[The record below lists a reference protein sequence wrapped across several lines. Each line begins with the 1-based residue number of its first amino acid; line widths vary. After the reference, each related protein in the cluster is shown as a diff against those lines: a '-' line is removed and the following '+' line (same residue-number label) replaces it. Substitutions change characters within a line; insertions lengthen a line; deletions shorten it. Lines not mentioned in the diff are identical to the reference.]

1 MLSRFIRFFL
11 YNPLLTVMTGLLLII
26 FGVIHAPFSWHV
38 PGLPSDPVPVDAIPD
53 LGENQ
58 QIVYTEW
65 PGRSPQDV
73 EDQISYPLTT
83 ALLGVPGVQSVRS
96 TSMFGASSI
105 YLIFEEGVEFYWSR
119 SRILEKLSALPAGL
133 LPEGVQPALGPDAT
147 AVGQVFWYTLEGR
160 DEQGNPAG
168 GWDPRELRSIQ
179 DYQVGYSLAGTAG
192 VAEVA
197 AIGGFVQEYQVD
209 LDPMAMKAYGIGVG
223 EVVEA
228 VQQSNL
234 DVGAGTMEVNRV
246 EYVIRGLGYLQSLA
260 DLEETMVVERNNT
273 AIRLKE
279 IARVQVGPAQR
290 RGGLDKGG
298 QEAVGAVVVVRHGA
312 NPMQVMRELKNK
324 IAELQPSL
332 PGKTLPD
339 GRISQVTIVPF
350 YDRSVLIQETLGT
363 LEEALT
369 LEVII
374 SILVVLVMMM
384 NLKASLVIS
393 GSLPLGVLLAF
404 ILMRYAGIDANIVAL
419 SGIAIAIGEMVDVGI
434 IMTENILRHLDKPG
448 ADQKPIR
455 QVIMEALTEV
465 GSAVLTAVLT
475 TAVSFLPVLALEGVE
490 GKLFS
495 PLAYTKTFSMVGALF
510 IGFALV
516 PTMAAWLLGRG
527 TWSQRRKV
535 LSHWLLLG
543 AGLASAWILSPWWL
557 GLLVVLA
564 AVVQLSS
571 AAIDKRRKGLSQWLI
586 LALALVGVLFF
597 LTNIWLPL
605 GPAQPLI
612 VNVLLVSFL
621 VGGVFL
627 ALWAVVH
634 WYPSLLSWCLRHK
647 RRFLAIPGLM
657 LMLGLLSWLGAER
670 IFSWATPAS
679 AWQADG
685 WQADGWLT
693 GLKRTWPG
701 LDSEFMPKLD
711 EGSFLLMPSTMPHA
725 GVEETVETIQQLDQ
739 MVESIPEVETV
750 VGKWGRVQSALDPAP
765 ISMFENV
772 VTYKPE
778 YELDE
783 SGHRKRFRVNE
794 EGEFVRDEHGNLI
807 PDEAGRYFRNWREHI
822 QSPADIWTEIQAN
835 SSIPGLSPAPQL
847 QPIETRQLMVATGMR
862 AALGIKVFGTD
873 LNSIQEVGLQL
884 EAALQQHPLV
894 RASSV
899 FADREVSKPY
909 LEIRMDRVAL
919 GRYGLSVEDVQR
931 YLEMAVGGEALTSTV
946 EGRARYPVRV
956 RFARTYRDHPDK
968 LRSLLVPTPSGAQV
982 PLGELT
988 QIEYTQ
994 GPVMIKSEQGFLV
1007 SYVIFDKIPEA
1018 GETTVVEQVRDSLLA
1033 AQARG
1038 ELVLPEGVR
1047 YEFAGNYQNQVRAN
1061 ERLALL
1067 VPLCLAFI
1075 FLLLYFEFRRV
1086 SLSLMVFA
1094 GVAVALSGGF
1104 MMMWLFGQPWFLAGD
1119 LFGESFRGLFH
1130 IQEIHLSVAVWVGMI
1145 ALFGVATD
1153 DGVIMGSYLQQ
1164 RFQEDRPQ
1172 TVEAIRQAVIQA
1184 GIQRIRPAMMTAA
1197 TTLIALLP
1205 VLSSTGKGADIMAP
1219 MAVPIFGGM
1228 LFQLI
1233 TVFVVPVLFCWQQE
1247 RSAKAR

>member
-1 MLSRFIRFFL
+1 MLSTFIRFFL
-11 YNPLLTVMTGLLLII
+11 YNPLLTVMTGLLLIV
-26 FGVIHAPFSWHV
+26 FGVIHAPFSWEL

-105 YLIFEEGVEFYWSR
+105 YLIFEEGIEFYWSR
-119 SRILEKLSALPAGL
+119 SRVLEKLSALPGGL

-179 DYQVGYSLAGTAG
+179 DYQVRFALAGTPG

-197 AIGGFVQEYQVD
+197 SIGGFVQEYQVD
-209 LDPMAMKAYGIGVG
+209 LDPMAMKAYGIGVP

-228 VQQSNL
+228 VRQSNL

-246 EYVIRGLGYLQSLA
+246 EYVIRGLGYLESLA
-260 DLEETMVVERNNT
+260 DLEETMVAERNNT

-279 IARVQVGPAQR
+279 IARVQLGPAQR

-312 NPMQVMRELKNK
+312 NPMEVTRALKQN
-324 IAELQPSL
+324 IAALETSL

-339 GRISQVTIVPF
+339 GRVSKVTIVPF
-350 YDRSVLIQETLGT
+350 YDRSTLIQETLGT
-363 LEEALT
+363 LEEALS

-384 NLKASLVIS
+384 NLRASVVIS
-393 GSLPLGVLLAF
+393 SSLPLGVLLAF

-434 IMTENILRHLDKPG
+434 IMTENILRHLEKPG
-448 ADQKPIR
+448 AGEKPIR
-455 QVIMEALTEV
+455 QVVMEALSEV

-490 GKLFS
+490 GRLFS
-495 PLAYTKTFSMVGALF
+495 PLAYTKTFSMAGALF

-527 TWSQRRKV
+527 SWSQRRKA

-543 AGLASAWILSPWWL
+543 TGLAASLILSPWWL
-557 GLLVVLA
+557 GLLVMLA

-571 AAIDKRRKGLSQWLI
+571 GAIDKRRNGLSRWLI

-605 GPAQPLI
+605 GPAQPLL
-612 VNVLLVSFL
+612 VNVLLVSIL
-621 VGGVFL
+621 VGSIFL

-634 WYPSLLSWCLRHK
+634 WYPKLLSWCLRHK
-647 RRFLAIPGLM
+647 KQFLMIPVAM
-657 LMLGLLSWLGAER
+657 VILGAFSWLGAER
-670 IFSWATPAS
+670 LLGWATPAS

-685 WQADGWLT
+685 WLA
-693 GLKRTWPG
+693 GLGRTWPG

-725 GVEETVETIQQLDQ
+725 GVEETVETIQQLDR
-739 MVESIPEVETV
+739 MVQNIPEVETV

-783 SGHRKRFRVNE
+783 SGHRKRFRVDDA
-794 EGEFVRDEHGNLI
+794 GEFVRDERGSLI
-807 PDEAGRYFRNWREHI
+807 PDEDGRYFRNWRDHI
-822 QSPADIWTEIQAN
+822 QSPSDIWSEIRAN

-862 AALGIKVFGTD
+862 ASLGIKVFGSD
-873 LNSIQEVGLQL
+873 LGSIQEAGLQL

-899 FADREVSKPY
+899 FAEREVSKPY

-919 GRYGLSVEDVQR
+919 GRYGLSVEEVQR

-956 RFARTYRDHPDK
+956 RFARTYREHPDK

-988 QIEYTQ
+988 LIEYTQ

-1033 AQARG
+1033 ARARG
-1038 ELVLPEGVR
+1038 ELVLPDGVR

-1061 ERLALL
+1061 KRLALL
-1067 VPLCLAFI
+1067 IPLCLAFI
-1075 FLLLYFEFRRV
+1075 FLLLYFEFRRI
-1086 SLSLMVFA
+1086 SLSFMVFG

-1104 MMMWLFGQPWFLAGD
+1104 MVMWLFGQPWFLAGD
-1119 LFGESFRGLFH
+1119 IFGESFRDLFH

-1145 ALFGVATD
+1145 ALFGIATD

-1164 RFQEDRPQ
+1164 RFREEQPQ

-1219 MAVPIFGGM
+1219 MSVPIFGGM

-1247 RSAKAR
+1247 RAAKA